1 MTNHNLNSIPFYRV
15 LGGFKLPLLVLML
28 YGLVWST
35 TRRRWW
41 SVLVQA
47 RPRHT
52 FAYRSLLTV
61 PFLSGSVAVPETTT
75 TTHGAAATTN
85 GTLLHVLCVFLDH
98 RGRDNRR
105 MMIGCA
111 CFIILANIA
120 TAASL
125 PPLSNPLISQS
136 SSYSTTCR
144 TLDTMRRDGGHDAE
158 SARAEVYDM
167 RTSCRPHILLSAPA
181 TEQSR

>member
-1 MTNHNLNSIPFYRV
+1 MFLAASSFH
-15 LGGFKLPLLVLML
+15 
-28 YGLVWST
+28 ST
-35 TRRRWW
+35 AGADVVRSGMVHDATRRW

-75 TTHGAAATTN
+75 TTTHGAAATTN

-98 RGRDNRR
+98 RGLGNRR
-105 MMIGCA
+105 IMIGCA

-144 TLDTMRRDGGHDAE
+144 TLDMVDTVDMRRVPE
-158 SARAEVYDM
+158 LRYM
-167 RTSCRPHILLSAPA
+167 I
-181 TEQSR
+181 